1 MNTLLI
7 DNHDSFTY
15 NLHHYLTEVNGAEP
29 VVMVNDDPRWSTS
42 LLDGFDN
49 VVISPGPGTPDR
61 AEDFG
66 LCAAL
71 VRAAE
76 LPILGICLGFQGIGV
91 GSGARMRRAAEPRHG
106 RVSMVEHSG
115 TGLFAGIPSPFRAV
129 RYHSLVLDGI
139 PDSLE
144 VTARAED
151 GVPMGIAHRRSPLW
165 GVQFHPE
172 SIRTEH
178 GRLLLRNFR
187 DLTHTWW
194 REHRRMA
201 PRGRGRTVPP
211 LKSCPA
217 PETSVTFRVAVR
229 TVPTGWDGERAFH
242 ALFRGRE
249 SAFWLDS
256 ASGDHDLSQCSIMGD
271 GTGPWAR
278 TVTADVA
285 AGTVTV
291 THRGGPARET
301 ITSGFFDW
309 LDKDLRQYNI
319 THKPDLGTDFTLGWV
334 GYLGYE
340 LKAET
345 GGAAAHRSA
354 TPDAQLVFADRAL
367 VLDHRGGATHVLA
380 LVPDET
386 AASSDGQAAAA
397 QYAWLDETVE
407 RLRAIDGTALPPPE
421 PAPRDVPLEL
431 RYDREPYVKKIAG
444 CQEKIA
450 IGESYEVCLTN
461 TAVARGTFDPW
472 ECYRL
477 LRRISPAPFAAFLSF
492 GDTSVLSASP
502 ERFLRVDSTGRT
514 ESKPIK
520 GTRARGSTPQ
530 EDRLL
535 AEELRASE
543 KDRSENL
550 MIVDLV
556 RNDLSRT
563 AVPGSVTVPRLFAV
577 ESHPTVH
584 QLVSTITARLRADR
598 TAVDC
603 VRAAF
608 PGGSMTGAPK
618 KRSMEII
625 DSLEDGP
632 RGVYSGAIGYFSLT
646 GAADLSI
653 VIRTAVVR
661 PDEMSYGIGGAVV
674 ALSDPDEEY
683 EETAVKAIPLLRLLH
698 TDFPGSRR

>member
-15 NLHHYLTEVNGAEP
+15 NLHHYLTEINGTEP
-29 VVMVNDDPRWSTS
+29 VVVENDDPRWSAS
-42 LLDGFDN
+42 LPDGFDN
-49 VVISPGPGTPDR
+49 MVISPGPGTPER

-66 LCAAL
+66 VCAAV
-71 VRAAE
+71 VRAAR

-91 GSGARMRRAAEPRHG
+91 GSGAQVRRAAEPRHG
-106 RVSMVEHSG
+106 RVSMVGHPG

-151 GVPMGIAHRRSPLW
+151 GVPMGIAHRRLPLW

-172 SIRTEH
+172 SIHTEH

-187 DLTHTWW
+187 DLTHAWW
-194 REHRRMA
+194 REHRRVT
-201 PRGRGRTVPP
+201 PGGRGRPVLRPVKP
-211 LKSCPA
+211 RPA
-217 PETSVTFRVAVR
+217 PEAAPAFQVAVR

-242 ALFRGRE
+242 ELFRGRA

-256 ASGDHDLSQCSIMGD
+256 ASGGRFSIMGD

-291 THRGGPARET
+291 TRRGGAGPVRET
-301 ITSGFFDW
+301 IASGFFDW
-309 LDKDLRQYNI
+309 LDADLRRYRV
-319 THKPDLGTDFTLGWV
+319 TRKPDLGTGFALGWV

-345 GGAAAHRSA
+345 GGTAAHRSA
-354 TPDAQLVFADRAL
+354 IPDAELVFADRAV
-367 VLDHRGGATHVLA
+367 VLDHREGTTHVLA
-380 LVPDET
+380 LVPEEDP
-386 AASSDGQAAAA
+386 ASSAAA
-397 QYAWLDETVE
+397 QDAWLDETVE
-407 RLRAIDGTALPPPE
+407 RLRAVATTALPPPE
-421 PAPRDVPLEL
+421 PIPRDVSLEL
-431 RYDREPYVKKIAG
+431 RYDREPYIKKIAG

-461 TAVARGTFDPW
+461 TAVARGAFDPW

-514 ESKPIK
+514 ESAPIK
-520 GTRARGSTPQ
+520 GTRARGSTPE

-535 AEELRASE
+535 AAELAASE

-563 AVPGSVTVPRLFAV
+563 AVPGSVTVPSLFAV

-584 QLVSTITARLRADR
+584 QLVSTITARLREGCS
-598 TAVDC
+598 AVDC

-618 KRSMEII
+618 QRSMEII

-632 RGVYSGAIGYFSLT
+632 RGIYSGAIGYFSLT

-661 PDEMSYGIGGAVV
+661 PGELSYGIGGAVV

-698 TDFPGSRR
+698 TGFPGSRR